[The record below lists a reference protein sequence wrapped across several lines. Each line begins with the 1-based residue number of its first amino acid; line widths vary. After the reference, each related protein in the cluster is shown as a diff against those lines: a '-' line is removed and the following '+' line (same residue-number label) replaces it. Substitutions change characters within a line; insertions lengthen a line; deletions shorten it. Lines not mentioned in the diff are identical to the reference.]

1 MDNYLATLNESQLKA
16 VIHPGGPLFVVA
28 GAGTGKTKT
37 LTTRIAYLI
46 MNGVESKRILA
57 VTFTNKAAREMKQR
71 VIDMTGPYA
80 SDIWLYTFHAFG
92 LQILRRHI
100 AELPYGYKTTFTV
113 IDEDDGKKIITDLIK
128 GMGLDIKQFSVKQLK
143 SLISLFK
150 TQRLPEF
157 ERSDEERIYKAY
169 QHYLYDNQLLDFDDL
184 LIYTLELLTDYPAI
198 KERYQT
204 EFEHVLVDEFQDTDI
219 VQYKILR
226 ILGAKHKNVFV
237 VGDPDQSIY
246 SFRGASY
253 QNSARFIKDYSAET
267 VVLEK
272 NYRSTNQIL
281 TAANKLISNNFNR
294 PGSKNLKSDLGLGDP
309 ITYYV
314 ADNDYNETF
323 YVINEIERLV
333 QFGNYTYE
341 DFAILYRNNALSRL
355 FEDTLIKEGIP
366 YIIYGG
372 LSFYQRKE
380 IKDALAYV
388 RLGLDPH
395 QDFFFKRV
403 VNEPKRSIGK
413 VSIQKLEEKARELGI
428 SLFAAIDYVD
438 LRAQALKGLNEFK
451 KLIND
456 ISEAFFDMTDLQEI
470 MPALMNLTGYID
482 MLKAENTEQADD
494 RINNLRELQSVFV
507 RGDMYY
513 EGSFYEKLKQQLDQI
528 ALYSDLDQD
537 VDDLNKV
544 KLATYHQV
552 KGLEFRVVFM
562 VVLEEGI
569 FPNNNS
575 MMSSHEL
582 EEERRVAYVGMTR
595 AKERLYMTHANRR
608 MQYGELRIGYP
619 SRFIKESRPKEENQ
633 PRKVYSYQQP
643 INSGHILKTGDKV
656 SHDVFGLGVVVSVNE
671 DIAKIAFGMPHGI
684 KNILESHPALKKV
697 KS

>member
-1 MDNYLATLNESQLKA
+1 MENYLASLNESQLKA

-46 MNGVESKRILA
+46 MNGVPSKKILA

-113 IDEDDGKKIITDLIK
+113 IDEDDGKKIITDIIK
-128 GMGLDIKQFSVKQLK
+128 GKGLDIKQFSIKQLK
-143 SLISLFK
+143 NLISLFK

-157 ERSDEERIYKAY
+157 ERSTEEEIYSAY
-169 QHYLYDNQLLDFDDL
+169 VRYLRENQLVDFDDL
-184 LIYTLELLTDYPAI
+184 LIYTLEILTNYPHI
-198 KERYQT
+198 KQRYQS

-226 ILGAKHKNVFV
+226 ILGNLHKNVFV

-253 QNSARFIKDYSAET
+253 QNSERFIKDYQAET
-267 VVLEK
+267 VVLDK

-281 TAANKLISNNFNR
+281 KAANKLIANNFNR
-294 PGSKNLKSDLGLGDP
+294 PKAKNLESDLGLGEP
-309 ITYYV
+309 ITYYA
-314 ADNDYNETF
+314 ADSDYNETF

-333 QFGNYTYE
+333 RYENYRYD

-355 FEDTLIKEGIP
+355 FEDTLIKESIS

-372 LSFYQRKE
+372 VSFYQRKE
-380 IKDALAYV
+380 IKDALAYM

-403 VNEPKRSIGK
+403 VNVPKRSIGK
-413 VSIQKLEEKARELGI
+413 VSIQRLEDKARELGI

-438 LRAQALKGLNEFK
+438 LRPQALSGLRGFK
-451 KLIND
+451 KLIED
-456 ISEAFFDMTDLQEI
+456 IKDAFFDMADLQEI
-470 MPALMNLTGYID
+470 MPILMHLTGYVD

-494 RINNLRELQSVFV
+494 RVNNLRELQSVFV

-513 EGSFYEKLKQQLDQI
+513 EGNFYDKIKEQLDQI
-528 ALYSDLDQD
+528 SLFSDLDQD
-537 VDDLNKV
+537 VDEESRV

-552 KGLEFRVVFM
+552 KGLEFKVVFM
-562 VVLEEGI
+562 VALEEGL
-569 FPNNNS
+569 FPNNNA
-575 MMSSHEL
+575 MMSSIEL

-595 AKERLYMTHANRR
+595 AKEKLYMTHANRR
-608 MQYGELRIGYP
+608 MQYGELKIGYP
-619 SRFIKESRPKEENQ
+619 SRFIKESRPYEETQ
-633 PRKVYSYQQP
+633 PRKYYQPKTIQ
-643 INSGHILKTGDKV
+643 SGHILKSGDKV
-656 SHDVFGLGVVVSVNE
+656 EHKVFGIGVVVSVNE
-671 DIAKIAFGMPHGI
+671 DIAKIAFSMPHGI
-684 KNILESHPALKKV
+684 KNILESHPAIKKIR
-697 KS
+697 